1 MPAAPVPGS
10 LSGLPQPGS
19 KPPAAATPLGVTVA
33 QNAPDT
39 VIDLGAVFAGMTGLH
54 HADGLKL
61 AILGNTNSGL
71 VKTDL
76 SEASLTLAYAPG
88 KCGTATIT
96 VAATDADGVSV
107 KQAILVTVRPAS
119 PAGAVTTAF
128 APTGGL
134 PTVMGTGTPR

>member
-19 KPPAAATPLGVTVA
+19 KPPAVVTPIGVMVA
-33 QNAPDT
+33 QNAPET
-39 VIDLGAVFAGMTGLH
+39 VIDLGAAFAATSGIQ

-61 AILGNTNSGL
+61 AVLGNTNSGL

-76 SEASLTLAYAPG
+76 SEASLTLTYAAG

-107 KQAILVTVRPAS
+107 KQTILVTVRPAS
-119 PAGAVTTAF
+119 PTSYVSSAPI
-128 APTGGL
+128 PTGM
-134 PTVMGTGTPR
+134 PTVMMHSTPR